1 MESVVEKD
9 PPTLPPLD
17 HQQEEHD
24 DIIHEKV
31 QDEMTRLS
39 LTRQPDTPPSSGEST
54 PAAPGELEPELPT
67 TPNNR
72 PRTASSTRPL
82 TASSNFTNDSYFP
95 TTPPDQAVESVVES
109 SFVLPTGGG
118 GLQRRSSVWSLS
130 RVPFSAQLHRLTSLS
145 LPLSDELTEKI
156 KQLPTAHEACKVI
169 SDNAHQIHQ
178 WIDHAKNILKGLDA
192 EDDVEWAAQGKES
205 LGEVDGAVQKFS
217 DLVNAYVSVIEDFQ
231 TRPDITTV
239 SAAQLTDLLET
250 MEVTMDRW
258 AEVKTLLKDIKDQ
271 VETAMEWTELWTTIL
286 HDIQAELEACQTL
299 VFEMEERRHM
309 SMLEDSTPTMD
320 IDTLETIVEETPSK
334 QQPKTPVSPSI
345 ASDEHM
351 LLGLFARMQPLRA
364 SLDFL
369 PMRIDAFEYR
379 ANNTF
384 PGACEDLKN
393 RKKTLEKKWLKLNS
407 DADVLRRE
415 LGEDRWVVIFR
426 NAGKQAGNMIES
438 ADRSLKKLRE
448 ALESG
453 RGSESSVMKKI
464 ESYETK
470 KVHYGKAS
478 LLRCICRVAF

>member
-9 PPTLPPLD
+9 LPQLPMD
-17 HQQEEHD
+17 DQED
-24 DIIHEKV
+24 DTAPYDKV
-31 QDEMTRLS
+31 ADEMTRLNI
-39 LTRQPDTPPSSGEST
+39 TPARQPDTPPSSGENT
-54 PAAPGELEPELPT
+54 PAPGELEPERPA

-72 PRTASSTRPL
+72 PKTASSTRPL
-82 TASSNFTNDSYFP
+82 TASSNFASDSYFP
-95 TTPPDQAVESVVES
+95 TTPPDQTDDSWIP
-109 SFVLPTGGG
+109 PTTGG

-130 RVPFSAQLHRLTSLS
+130 RVPFSAQLHRLTSLA
-145 LPLSDELTEKI
+145 LPLSDELSERI
-156 KQLPTAHEACKVI
+156 KQLPTAQEACKVI
-169 SDNAHQIHQ
+169 SGNAHQIHQ
-178 WIDHAKNILKGLDA
+178 WIEHAKNILKGLDA
-192 EDDVEWAAQGKES
+192 DDDVEWAAQGKDS
-205 LGEVDGAVQKFS
+205 LGEVDGAIQKFS
-217 DLVNAYVSVIEDFQ
+217 TLVTAYVSVIEDLQ
-231 TRPDITTV
+231 TRPDIVNV
-239 SAAQLTDLLET
+239 SEKQITEILET
-250 MEVTMDRW
+250 MEVTLDQW
-258 AEVKTLLKDIKDQ
+258 ADVKKLLKDVKDQ
-271 VETAMEWTELWTTIL
+271 VETAMEWTELWTSVL

-309 SMLEDSTPTMD
+309 SMMDESLVPTMD

-334 QQPKTPVSPSI
+334 QQPKTAVSPSI

-379 ANNTF
+379 AKDTF
-384 PGACEDLKN
+384 PGACEDLTN
-393 RKKTLEKKWLKLNS
+393 RKKSLEKKWLKLNS

-415 LGEDRWVVIFR
+415 LGEDRWVAIFR

-453 RGSESSVMKKI
+453 RSSEASVMKKI

-470 KVHYGKAS
+470 KVHYGKIS
-478 LLRCICRVAF
+478 VLSHI